1 MAGKKVVS
9 HRYREFDA
17 LNNNVNQN
25 QIIIIYP
32 LSLYAVKETIL
43 RLHFS

>member
-17 LNNNVNQN
+17 LNTNVRKTSV
-25 QIIIIYP
+25 IRKIYCDI
-32 LSLYAVKETIL
+32 LCFVVKETV
-43 RLHFS
+43 F